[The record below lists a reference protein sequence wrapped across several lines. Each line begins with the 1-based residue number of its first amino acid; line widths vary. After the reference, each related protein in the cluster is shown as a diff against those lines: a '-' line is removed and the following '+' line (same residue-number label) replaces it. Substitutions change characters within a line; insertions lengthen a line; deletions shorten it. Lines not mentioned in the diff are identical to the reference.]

1 MEQTISREQMDA
13 IAKILT
19 ANGYNISKGTKT
31 RRQAKRQSADLQVE
45 IIGYKMKSSD
55 GNGELHYRYRSGNGE
70 WKEKTRGL
78 HVMLIKAIKDYPK
91 F

>member
-1 MEQTISREQMDA
+1 MEQLTKQQIEA
-13 IAKILT
+13 VAKILT

-55 GNGELHYRYRSGNGE
+55 GNGVLHYRYRSGDGA

-78 HVMLIKAIKDYPK
+78 HVMLIKAIKSYPK